1 VKKIIYILPAL
12 LLLWGAGFSLANA
25 SAIFSGSSGDG
36 MCTSFESGNGN
47 FPYTFYAEQFNS
59 GSNTSLGAVSFF
71 NYDTAGSN
79 DVWFTLFN
87 SDHSTVIANS
97 NKINAPYA
105 TTTTWTFSPSVTLT
119 SNTNYWLA
127 AYTLGNDFGFSSNS
141 SYPSASS
148 TTGEANYPTL
158 SSYPTTS
165 WQSNSGANIT
175 CSGGGSGVSFGWDIL
190 GPTGP
195 FDAVS
200 ISSPTNGATAVI
212 PTSTIIHYSTSATST
227 IPNVESYHVY
237 SRLWTTDPNT
247 YISAGGYFDPNAEPN
262 GATTT
267 IPYPSTLQLAG
278 ATTYTEQ
285 SYLDY
290 CVSGMTFTCYP
301 LASSSLVAFSTP
313 YSNSAND
320 QVAITAPAA
329 SSTTSNLQNFGLNFR
344 STFTGFNYEVDVNV
358 STSSAMTSSTLAG
371 LTYTGGQSSLTPLL
385 VANNMPMA
393 SGTTYYAQAS
403 SIYYPGGAGVGTG
416 NLVATSS
423 VISFTASADYAGNP
437 SFYIYGTSTPPT
449 PSSTAT
455 SSAWT
460 LDCTNYGLVGNSL
473 CSVLGWLFVPPANV
487 LNAYLGT
494 IQLIK
499 TKAPFGYFFI
509 IANDIQQIN
518 DSSTPAFS
526 FESSGVLSQF
536 SGAFGLA
543 DEYLGIGLVVLFM
556 FWLFHRFRKIQL

>member
-1 VKKIIYILPAL
+1 MKKVLYILPAL
-12 LLLWGAGFSLANA
+12 LLLWGAGFYFAHADTLIATQGYPSNSPDNYSYGVLADYING
-25 SAIFSGSSGDG
+25 IF
-36 MCTSFESGNGN
+36 NGN
-47 FPYTFYAEQFNS
+47 NNAFQILIPS
-59 GSNTSLGAVSFF
+59 G
-71 NYDTAGSN
+71 
-79 DVWFTLFN
+79 
-87 SDHSTVIANS
+87 I
-97 NKINAPYA
+97 NKITDIKLLGLNGDSCAVAITTDNGGTPIGGSYVYQGSVENLTSDGWHDFYVDATVTPGSYLWMGPYA
-105 TTTTWTFSPSVTLT
+105 PTSGLTCGFGTWGASPTG
-119 SNTNYWLA
+119 NYI
-127 AYTLGNDFGFSSNS
+127 
-141 SYPSASS
+141 
-148 TTGEANYPTL
+148 TGM
-158 SSYPTTS
+158 
-165 WQSNSGANIT
+165 SNSGNPLYLGAE
-175 CSGGGSGVSFGWDIL
+175 VFG
-190 GPTGP
+190 TGP
-195 FDAVS
+195 PVPSDTIS
-200 ISSPTNGATAVI
+200 ISAPTNGATAII

-247 YISAGGYFDPNAEPN
+247 YVSAGGYFDPNAEPN

-267 IPYPSTLQLAG
+267 ISYPSTLQLAG

-329 SSTTSNLQNFGLNFR
+329 SSTTSNLQSFGLNFK

-371 LTYTGGQSSLTPLL
+371 VTYTGGQSSLTSLL

-403 SIYYPGGAGVGTG
+403 SIYYPGGAGVGAG